1 MDTLKFEHDSWTR
14 RLSNQS
20 SSQEHVATFNQ
31 NKCETNIFY
40 VATSRLFNEVLV
52 LLQSRASVLIQH
64 LIQENKPG
72 PSSSAGPPAVSVGVA
87 YFS

>member
-52 LLQSRASVLIQH
+52 LLQSRASVLIQ
-64 LIQENKPG
+64 ENKPG